1 MSEAPV
7 RITFTETRS
16 VDDITFE
23 AGKTYELN
31 PASAARWIR
40 RNVAVLAPVVEAV
53 EKVAKAAKNK
63 GK

>member
-7 RITFTETRS
+7 RIVFTETRS
-16 VDDITFE
+16 VDDQTFE

-40 RNVAVLAPVVEAV
+40 RNVAILAPAEEVVEKPV
-53 EKVAKAAKNK
+53 KPAKK